1 MGAMVAARD
10 SARLEELEGEIAAF
24 VKSLRHPIVVEE
36 EVELFDLTA
45 ADWRLTVEFGKLLFR
60 AWNPARSLTRRV
72 EEIAY
77 RDRGRLGIFARRPG
91 GRETG
96 TLEIRELAPLARATR
111 TIGRT
116 GYQRALLALLAR
128 EYRGWSFERVSGR
141 SDREHSFSAWYTRGL
156 ARQGRTA
163 WAFLGLGDE
172 ETPAAAD
179 SVLAFG
185 LIWLDWLR
193 SRSERVVV
201 PGLKLFLPASA
212 TETIAHRAAYLDH
225 RALELE
231 IFAWHPG
238 EPHPTKVDLRD
249 FGNVETRLAPRR
261 AGEALLERHSALL
274 RNLLGD
280 CLPRVDAVPDSS
292 GTVLSLRV
300 LGLEVAR
307 VEGHLAPR
315 VYYGLEGQVRHL
327 EDNHPEEFREF
338 LARALDL
345 RRAGS
350 VEPASDLYRLQSE
363 RWLESLLIR
372 DVTKVDPALSP
383 ACVYP
388 QVPAFA
394 GSDRGVLDILLTTR
408 HGRLAV
414 MELKVQEEI
423 NLPLQ
428 VLDYWL
434 RVKWLQGRNQFR
446 QFGYFP
452 HTELASR
459 APLLY
464 VVSPAFRFHST
475 TDRLL
480 RYFAPSIEVIKV
492 GINESWRKGVRV
504 LFRRERHAPA
514 SSLPARGPSCPG
526 FEGSQ

>member
-1 MGAMVAARD
+1 MAAARD

-72 EEIAY
+72 EDIAY
-77 RDRGRLGIFARRPG
+77 RDRGRLGIFARKPG

-96 TLEIRELAPLARATR
+96 TLEIRELAPAAHVPRAV
-111 TIGRT
+111 GRD
-116 GYQRALLALLAR
+116 GYRRALLAMLAR
-128 EYRGWSFERVSGR
+128 EYAGWSFERVSSR
-141 SDREHSFSAWYTRGL
+141 SDREHSFSAWYTRGI
-156 ARQGRTA
+156 ARQGRSA
-163 WAFLGLGDE
+163 WAFLGLSDE

-179 SVLAFG
+179 AVLAFG

-201 PGLKLFLPASA
+201 PGLKLFLPAPA

-231 IFAWHPG
+231 IFAWRPGDAHPA
-238 EPHPTKVDLRD
+238 KVDLRD

-261 AGEALLERHSALL
+261 AGEALLERHEELL

-280 CLPRVDAVPDSS
+280 CLLRVDAVPDSS

-307 VEGHLAPR
+307 IEGHLAPR
-315 VYYGLEGQVRHL
+315 IYYGLEGRVSRL
-327 EDNHPEEFREF
+327 EENRPEDFRRF
-338 LARALDL
+338 LARVLDM
-345 RRAGS
+345 RCPGS
-350 VEPASDLYRLQSE
+350 AEPASDFYRLQSE

-372 DVTKVDPALSP
+372 DVTRVDPALSP

-428 VLDYWL
+428 ALDYWL
-434 RVKWLQGRNQFR
+434 RVKWLQERGQFR

-464 VVSPAFRFHST
+464 LVSPAFRFHST

-492 GINESWRKGVRV
+492 GINESWRKSVRV

-514 SSLPARGPSCPG
+514 PEFHAAEPSRAD
-526 FEGSQ
+526 FETS